1 MLNYL
6 YLIYI
11 IGWFVLC
18 FGLLTKEKL
27 LYALGSFVLLFAGLT
42 TIQTGLG
49 GTQNQTTEFFGMINV
64 AIGASLLLKEVLKEV
79 EELPI

>member
-11 IGWFVLC
+11 IGWFALS
-18 FGLLTKEKL
+18 FGLVTKHRL
-27 LYALGSFVLLFAGLT
+27 LYALGSFIILFAGLA

-49 GTQNQTTEFFGMINV
+49 GTVNQTTEFFGDINV
-64 AIGASLLLKEVLKEV
+64 FIGATLLLVEAAKEV
-79 EELPI
+79 ELIDI